1 MTKKDD
7 DNMEMDSSLTTGE
20 QNSAN
25 QKNPGFLRE
34 VWEQIRLVYYLLRDP
49 DVPFYLKFLPFLSI
63 LYLIWPIDLV
73 ADIVPI
79 VGQLDDMA
87 ILLVGFKV
95 FIELAPPEVTA
106 RHLNTIRAKGGY
118 APLETGQDDVEHDND
133 DGPTIIIDPDPKSLK
148 DDGDQG

>member
-7 DNMEMDSSLTTGE
+7 DNMEMDSSLTTGK
-20 QNSAN
+20 QSSAN

-49 DVPFYLKFLPFLSI
+49 DVPFYLKFLPFLAI
-63 LYLIWPIDLV
+63 LYLLWPIDLV
-73 ADIVPI
+73 TDIAPV
-79 VGQLDDMA
+79 VGQLDDIA

-106 RHLNTIRAKGGY
+106 RHLNAIRGKDGY
-118 APLETGQDDVEHDND
+118 APLETGQDYDEYD
-133 DGPTIIIDPDPKSLK
+133 DGGPTIIIDPDPKTLK
-148 DDGDQG
+148 DDEDKA

>member
-1 MTKKDD
+1 MTKEDN
-7 DNMEMDSSLTTGE
+7 DNMEMDSSLTTGK
-20 QNSAN
+20 QSSAN

-34 VWEQIRLVYYLLRDP
+34 VWQQVRLVYYLLRDP

-63 LYLIWPIDLV
+63 LYLLWPIDLV
-73 ADIVPI
+73 TDIAPV

-106 RHLNTIRAKGGY
+106 RHLNTIRAKDGY
-118 APLETGQDDVEHDND
+118 APLEANQDYDEYGD

-148 DDGDQG
+148 DDEV